1 MAKAELNAAKS
12 AKKDEFYTQF
22 SDIEKEMNAYL
33 EYDENV
39 FRDKTVLLPCD
50 DPEWSNFTKYFAQNF
65 QKFGLKKL
73 ISTSYAPSARTM
85 REQPTLFES
94 ESPLFEE
101 EKSIL
106 QGKIYTVTRDINND
120 KKIDFIDLEWE
131 YLEGDGDFRSPELTR
146 LREEADII
154 VTNPPFSLFR
164 EFLAWIVEGNAKFVI
179 LGNVNAV
186 TYKEVFPLIKS
197 DKLWLGPTI
206 TSGDREFQVPSSYP
220 LTAAGTRIDD
230 EGNRFIRVK
239 GVRWFTNLD
248 HGRRH
253 QPLSLMTKND
263 NKKFSKHKEVNG
275 VGYRKYDNYDAIEIP
290 FTDAI
295 PSDHSGVMGVPI
307 TFLDK
312 YSPEQFEILGATQR
326 GCHDAV
332 PDTKK
337 YDTYW
342 EVRPDGTK
350 TGSSG
355 GKTNENANLE
365 GNDGKKNYF
374 TNEAGHVIQSAY
386 QRIFIRH
393 RSPAK

>member
-1 MAKAELNAAKS
+1 MAKPDMSAARL

-85 REQPTLFES
+85 RDQPTLFES
-94 ESPLFEE
+94 EHPLFDE
-101 EKSIL
+101 EKSVM
-106 QGKIYTVTRDINND
+106 QGKIYTVTRDVNND
-120 KKIDFIDLEWE
+120 NKIDFTDLEWE

-146 LREEADII
+146 LRDEADII

-164 EFLAWIVEGNAKFVI
+164 EFLAWIIEGDKKFVI

-220 LTAAGTRIDD
+220 LAAAGSRIDED
-230 EGNRFIRVK
+230 GNKFIRVK
-239 GVRWFTNLD
+239 GVRWFTCLD

-253 QPLSLMTKND
+253 QPLSLMTQAD
-263 NKKFSKHKEVNG
+263 NKKFSKHKEVNE
-275 VGYRKYDNYDAIEIP
+275 VGYFTYENFDAIEVP

-295 PSDHSGVMGVPI
+295 PSDYTGVMGVPI

-312 YSPEQFEILGATQR
+312 YSPEQFEILGNGQTMANELGIKPVGQEF
-326 GCHDAV
+326 V
-332 PDTKK
+332 
-337 YDTYW
+337 DTYYAQGNKGQITAKW
-342 EVRPDGTK
+342 
-350 TGSSG
+350 
-355 GKTNENANLE
+355 NNLVYRI
-365 GNDGKKNYF
+365 GDK
-374 TNEAGHVIQSAY
+374 VVVPY
-386 QRIFIRH
+386 QRILIRH
-393 RSPAK
+393 RSPVK

>member
-1 MAKAELNAAKS
+1 MAKAELNAAKT
-12 AKKDEFYTQF
+12 AKKDEFYTQY

-39 FRDKTVLLPCD
+39 FRDKTILLPCD

-65 QKFGLKKL
+65 QKFGLRKL
-73 ISTSYAPSARTM
+73 ISTSYAPSVRTL
-85 REQPTLFES
+85 REQPTLFETQ
-94 ESPLFEE
+94 SPVFDEE
-101 EKSIL
+101 TSNLK
-106 QGKIYTVTRDINND
+106 GKIYTVSRDINND
-120 KKIDFIDLEWE
+120 KKIDVNDLEWD
-131 YLEGDGDFRSPELTR
+131 YLEGDGDFRSPELAR

-164 EFLAWIVEGNAKFVI
+164 DFLAWIIEGEKKFVI

-186 TYKEVFPLIKS
+186 TYKEVFPLIKT
-197 DKLWLGPTI
+197 DRLWLGPTI

-220 LTAAGTRIDD
+220 LAAASSRIDD
-230 EGNRFIRVK
+230 DGNRFIRVK
-239 GVRWFTNLD
+239 GVRWFTCLD

-253 QPLSLMTKND
+253 QPLALMTMDD

-275 VGYRKYDNYDAIEIP
+275 FGYKTYDNYDAIEIP
-290 FTDAI
+290 YTDAI
-295 PSDHSGVMGVPI
+295 PSDYEGVMGVPI

-326 GCHDAV
+326 GCHAEV

-355 GKTNENANLE
+355 GKTNENANLV

-374 TNEAGHVIQSAY
+374 TDKNGRVIQSAY

-393 RSPAK
+393 RKAS